1 MDQIFIS
8 ALCREQKIAMKLKI
22 KTSKH
27 NRTNLLA
34 LTHLFLF
41 CVISKKKA
49 TEQPN
54 HPIRSHRY
62 HTMSILLS
70 DKNVILTLISFSE
83 AFLKQSI
90 GSFA

>member
-1 MDQIFIS
+1 
-8 ALCREQKIAMKLKI
+8 MKLKI
-22 KTSKH
+22 KTSRH

-34 LTHLFLF
+34 LTHLFFFF

-54 HPIRSHRY
+54 HPIRTHRY

-70 DKNVILTLISFSE
+70 HKNVILNLISFSE